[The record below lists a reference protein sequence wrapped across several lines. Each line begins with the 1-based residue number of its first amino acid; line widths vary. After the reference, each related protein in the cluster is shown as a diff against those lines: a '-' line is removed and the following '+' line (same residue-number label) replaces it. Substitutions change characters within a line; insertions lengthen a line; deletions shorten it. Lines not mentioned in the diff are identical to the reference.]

1 MMTWI
6 IEQKAIAFWQQRIAE
21 QTEAKEYFQ
30 AAKWMA
36 ERHLYRDMCELNAK
50 GISPPAQ
57 VLFDLFVVNWQE
69 DILNDQVGA
78 YLERLTTSESARSF
92 CLRHFRQT
100 WLATFRILPQR
111 PPLKDKELKR
121 KARGLFIFKLL
132 NRKTQNI

>member
-1 MMTWI
+1 MTWI
-6 IEQKAIAFWQQRIAE
+6 TEQKAIAFWQQRIAE

-78 YLERLTTSESARSF
+78 YLERLSTSESARF
-92 CLRHFRQT
+92 VLVARLFRQT
-100 WLATFRILPQR
+100 WLATSRILPQR
-111 PPLKDKELKR
+111 PPLEDKELKR
-121 KARGLFIFKLL
+121 KARGLFIFKFL